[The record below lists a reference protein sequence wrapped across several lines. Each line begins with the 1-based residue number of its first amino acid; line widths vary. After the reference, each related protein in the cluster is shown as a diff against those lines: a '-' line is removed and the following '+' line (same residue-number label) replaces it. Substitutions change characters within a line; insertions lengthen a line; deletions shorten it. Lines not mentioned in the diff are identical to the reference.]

1 MPHPKLT
8 MIFVLLAISAVTAAD
23 DKYRAE
29 IERDRRDTDEML
41 RSTRSPLLL
50 VGRFTVKEGTSSTGS
65 DPACTIVLPAKA
77 PAHVGTLTR
86 HGTVISFVP
95 APGASVSLNGKP
107 VSTYVV
113 LQVPQAPKPADHIGF
128 GDFKFYIR
136 PISSGFTLFLTDAQ
150 SPYFK
155 TFTRTRWFAI
165 DAAYRVTARF
175 VPSPQAKTVLV
186 PYTDGGAQSFTL
198 SGNLEFQLAGQTL
211 HLLALQSPGS
221 KSLFIMFQDQTSG
234 KETYG
239 GGRFLEVG
247 MPDNGKTI
255 LDFNTASNPYCAYD
269 PYANCPMPLR
279 ENRLALPIRAGQKK
293 QLETSVH

>member
-1 MPHPKLT
+1 MPHSKLT
-8 MIFVLLAISAVTAAD
+8 TIFVILAIVIAAD
-23 DKYRAE
+23 NTYRAE
-29 IERDRRDTDEML
+29 IEKDRRDTDEML

-50 VGRFTVKEGTSSTGS
+50 VGRFTLQEGSSSAGS

-77 PAHVGTLTR
+77 PAHVGTFTR
-86 HGTVISFVP
+86 HGTVISFEP
-95 APGASVSLNGKP
+95 ALGASVTLNGKP
-107 VSTYVV
+107 VSTYVA
-113 LQVPQAPKPADHIGF
+113 LQVPAAPKPSDHIGF

-155 TFTRTRWFAI
+155 SFTGTRWFAI
-165 DAAYRVTARF
+165 DPAYRVTARF

-186 PYTDGGAQSFTL
+186 PYTDGGEQAFTL
-198 SGNLEFQLAGQTL
+198 SGNLEFQLAGHTL
-211 HLLALQSPGS
+211 RLLGLQSPSS

-239 GGRFLEVG
+239 GGRFLEVD
-247 MPDNGKTI
+247 MPENGKTI

-269 PYANCPMPLR
+269 PYANCPIPLK

-293 QLETSVH
+293 QPETSVH